1 MCGAASRTTYRFW
14 EKKQTRMDLEVRYM
28 SGNQVI
34 NVEAATPPQAAQLHD
49 ACHHQASEPPPF
61 LGGLGL
67 FAAATIPT
75 KSSTLSSAC
84 AVPLCR
90 CAASLDKD
98 GVGLFCFC
106 SSDAIQHHMRQSNS
120 LYTYYCLL
128 RLVFVCAI
136 HQTAPTNIANV
147 FSRHRL
153 PYQRPLLRHPLVAA
167 RSAPLPLSR
176 TCLLMLAVSP
186 STVTVQDI
194 NPFFRSECA
203 KCFACTLERP
213 VEGPSDLTSCT
224 RRQVSF
230 SRPKGPIL
238 TNA

>member
-1 MCGAASRTTYRFW
+1 
-14 EKKQTRMDLEVRYM
+14 
-28 SGNQVI
+28 
-34 NVEAATPPQAAQLHD
+34 
-49 ACHHQASEPPPF
+49 
-61 LGGLGL
+61 
-67 FAAATIPT
+67 
-75 KSSTLSSAC
+75 
-84 AVPLCR
+84 
-90 CAASLDKD
+90 
-98 GVGLFCFC
+98 
-106 SSDAIQHHMRQSNS
+106 MRQSNS

-186 STVTVQDI
+186 STVTVQDT

-224 RRQVSF
+224 RRHTSKRTNLDECLSSKLIAHCLQVWMLLF
-230 SRPKGPIL
+230 RRLQKYQTIVHGQL
-238 TNA
+238 Q